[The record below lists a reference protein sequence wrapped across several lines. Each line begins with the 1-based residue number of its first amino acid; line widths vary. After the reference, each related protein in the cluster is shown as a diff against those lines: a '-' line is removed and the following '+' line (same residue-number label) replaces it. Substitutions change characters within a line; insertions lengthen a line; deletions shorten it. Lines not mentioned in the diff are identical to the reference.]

1 MWRKFWLLFTLIW
14 VIVAALQVFTL
25 LAFSE
30 EPEKIWQPLAYGVAV
45 PAVLYA
51 LGWVVERLR
60 RKP

>member
-1 MWRKFWLLFTLIW
+1 MWRKLWLLFSAIW
-14 VIVAALQVFTL
+14 VVVAALQIFTL

-30 EPEKIWQPLAYGVAV
+30 EPDKAWQPLAFAIAV
-45 PAVLYA
+45 PLALYA